1 MIIKTAVILI
11 ATLTGSFVLTAQVQV
26 SKEPLHRKVLENKY
40 LRLMDVWLQPG
51 DTTQFHIH
59 STPSLFLHFSD
70 ASIATQAPG
79 ADWVKEQTVP
89 GKMWYRSFS
98 PDSLVHRVCNLGT
111 VPFHVTDT
119 EILSSFSI
127 ATSQKPL
134 PFSLLEENE
143 KAFVYI
149 FTKNSF
155 TTGLISNRGPML
167 AELVSGN
174 TVYYVD
180 TNTKRRTAI
189 KPGGHL
195 YIEPGSSFHFSFR
208 GKEKVNMVLFEIK

>member
-1 MIIKTAVILI
+1 
-11 ATLTGSFVLTAQVQV
+11 
-26 SKEPLHRKVLENKY
+26 
-40 LRLMDVWLQPG
+40 
-51 DTTQFHIH
+51 
-59 STPSLFLHFSD
+59 
-70 ASIATQAPG
+70 
-79 ADWVKEQTVP
+79 
-89 GKMWYRSFS
+89 
-98 PDSLVHRVCNLGT
+98 VHRVCNLGT